1 LLIFLFVSLFTLT
14 TAWRRPKHGPM
25 NRTLLAAGLGLYLG
39 LLGCGKTHEQALESV
54 GETMVYNATS
64 FTVKAG
70 QKVHVTLKNN
80 GTTPAMVH
88 NFVLVKPGS
97 EEAVAQ
103 AGAAA
108 GEASGYVKAGDANVL
123 ASSPLAKP
131 QQTIDFSFTAPA
143 AGKYPFICTFPG
155 HYQTMKGTL
164 TVE

>member
-1 LLIFLFVSLFTLT
+1 
-14 TAWRRPKHGPM
+14 
-25 NRTLLAAGLGLYLG
+25 LGLTLAP
-39 LLGCGKTHEQALESV
+39 LGCGKTHEQAIESV
-54 GETMVYNATS
+54 GETMAYNVTS
-64 FTVKAG
+64 FNVKAG

-88 NFVLVKPGS
+88 NFVLVKAGT
-97 EEAVAQ
+97 EESVAQ

-108 GEASGYVKAGDANVL
+108 GEAAGYVKAGDANVL

-131 QQTIDFSFTAPA
+131 GQTIDFSFTAPA
-143 AGKYPFICTFPG
+143 AGTYPYICTFPG